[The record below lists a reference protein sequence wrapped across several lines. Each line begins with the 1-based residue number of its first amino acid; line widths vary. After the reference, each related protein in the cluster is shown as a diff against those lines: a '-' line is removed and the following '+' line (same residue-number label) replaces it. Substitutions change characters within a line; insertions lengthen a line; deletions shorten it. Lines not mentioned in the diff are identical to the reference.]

1 MNNEK
6 YSAARLELLV
16 KYLREFIGEKSWF
29 DFKSNDVAPDKFG
42 AYLAGLANAACLA
55 NQPFGYL
62 VFGVDD
68 ATHDVVGTRLNLE
81 TKKRNGE
88 LLVWWLKRNLS
99 REIAFDVFET
109 IIDGK
114 KVVVVEI
121 EAAHGRPTVF
131 AGNSYVRFGTTLT
144 ELRNCPDLER
154 ELYQHLSPDWSARVV
169 HGLTVKDLDPEALA
183 FARKQYAEKNK
194 NASFAKEIGSW
205 SDDEFL
211 DRAALSIHGSLTNAA
226 LVLLGTRRT
235 ENWYAP
241 FVARITWILFDHR
254 DCRLDYEHYSPPFIL
269 VPDKI
274 FTRIRNLTL
283 RQLNGDSVFPKTM
296 RQYDVRVFRE
306 VLHNCIAHQDYTMQS
321 SIVVSEFP
329 QRLQVANAGAFL
341 PGSVE
346 NVLAHP
352 GRPPYYPN
360 KHLCDVMAELGMI
373 DTVGLGIRTIFGIQK
388 ENGLP
393 VPTYEL
399 EKEPRSVT
407 VTISGLPEGSNWVL
421 PERRKKVIGASA
433 PINEPINEPIKSGL
447 HLLQIIRDNPGL
459 RKGELARLSG
469 IHPSNIKRLIEGC
482 LRGQIE
488 YRGAKKTGG
497 YYVLDNP
504 VNPVNPV

>member
-6 YSAARLELLV
+6 YSQARLGLLV
-16 KYLREFIGEKSWF
+16 KYLREFVGERSWF
-29 DFKSNDVAPDKFG
+29 DFKSNDVSPEKFG
-42 AYLAGLANAACLA
+42 AYLAGLSNAACLA

-68 ATHDVVGTRLNLE
+68 DTHEVVGTRFNPM

-99 REIAFDVFET
+99 REVAFDVFSAT
-109 IIDGK
+109 IDGK
-114 KVVVVEI
+114 RVVLVEI

-131 AGNSYVRFGTTLT
+131 AGNSHVRFGTTLT

-154 ELYQHLSPDWSARVV
+154 ELYQHLSPDWSARIVQ
-169 HGLTVKDLDPEALA
+169 GLTVKDLDAEALS

-194 NASFAKEIGSW
+194 NASFAKEIAAW
-205 SDDEFL
+205 SDEEFL
-211 DRAALSIHGSLTNAA
+211 ERAQLTIQGSLTYAA
-226 LVLLGTRRT
+226 LVLLGTRQT

-254 DCRLDYEHYSPPFIL
+254 DYRLDYEHYSPPFIL

-274 FTRIRNLTL
+274 FGRIRNLTL
-283 RQLNGDSVFPKTM
+283 RQLNSDSVFPKTM

-329 QRLQVANAGAFL
+329 QRLQIANAGAFL

-373 DTVGLGIRTIFGIQK
+373 DTIGLGIRTVFGIQRD
-388 ENGLP
+388 NGFP
-393 VPTYEL
+393 VLSYEI

-407 VTISGLPEGSNWVL
+407 VTIPGLPGGSNWVL
-421 PERRKKVIGASA
+421 PERQTMFNGLDE
-433 PINEPINEPIKSGL
+433 PITEPITEPINQDER
-447 HLLQIIRDNPGL
+447 LLQIIANNPGR
-459 RKGELARLSG
+459 RKRELATMSG
-469 IHPSNIKRLIEGC
+469 IHLSNIKRLLEGA
-482 LRGQIE
+482 LRDRVE
-488 YRGAKKTGG
+488 YRGAKRNGG
-497 YYVLDNP
+497 YYISDNP
-504 VNPVNPV
+504 VNPIKAK